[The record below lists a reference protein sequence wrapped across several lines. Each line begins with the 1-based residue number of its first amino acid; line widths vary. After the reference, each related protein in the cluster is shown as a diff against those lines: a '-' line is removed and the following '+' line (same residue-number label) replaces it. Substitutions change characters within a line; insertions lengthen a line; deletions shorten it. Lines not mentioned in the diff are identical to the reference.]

1 MHREGYTLFI
11 LIMVLS
17 QVVLHGKVFNEVVI
31 CVLQAWPLEPMAS
44 AAQP

>member
-1 MHREGYTLFI
+1 MHREGYTLFV

-17 QVVLHGKVFNEVVI
+17 QVVLHGEVFNEVVI

-44 AAQP
+44 KAQP